1 MYARRQLLLASARTF
16 LAIYQPRQ
24 STAGRATGGGS
35 SKRLFDRLRRQT
47 MPIFAASTLWPSSLG
62 RTPETPIRLPI
73 GPAPRAWG
81 QRWPRARACG
91 ARRAKSRR
99 GAKKVHK
106 NRRRAP
112 ERARIAGNSETHLFV
127 WAILTLDRMVSCAH
141 SAPPRLAKPLTVSSN
156 DQFSG
161 ISAFFQFFGWIV
173 LTSLLVE
180 ATPYLKKY
188 SIDHRK

>member
-16 LAIYQPRQ
+16 LAIYQPRR

-35 SKRLFDRLRRQT
+35 SKRLFDRLQRKT
-47 MPIFAASTLWPSSLG
+47 MPIFAASTLRPSSLG

-81 QRWPRARACG
+81 QRRPRARACG

-99 GAKKVHK
+99 GAKKGHK

-127 WAILTLDRMVSCAH
+127 WAILTLDSMVSCAH
-141 SAPPRLAKPLTVSSN
+141 SAPPRLAKPLTSLPLTDFQEFQRFLN
-156 DQFSG
+156 FSVG
-161 ISAFFQFFGWIV
+161 
-173 LTSLLVE
+173 
-180 ATPYLKKY
+180 
-188 SIDHRK
+188 